1 MNYFTVAIYVL
12 IDDILKAANHRE
24 DKQRVVNDAMILTT
38 MLVSCR
44 YFGGNIEKGRTYMRD
59 YHCPEMLSKSQFNR
73 RMHNISDLTQEVFG
87 FFAEIFKA
95 ENTKA
100 NYLLDSFPVAV
111 CHNIRISRSN
121 LLESEMFRG
130 KSASK
135 RVYFYGFKVA
145 VLTTEDGFPIE
156 IAFIPGSYFDTNFLN
171 NMYLNIQ
178 EGASIFCD
186 SGFQN
191 YEVEDVAKELDHC
204 NWETC
209 RKKNTQRGDIYGI
222 SLWKKSKRRLIESVF
237 SVITG
242 NFPKSIHAVTIN
254 GFLIKCYLF
263 IFAYGVEKW
272 LA

>member
-1 MNYFTVAIYVL
+1 MNHFTTAIYVL
-12 IDDILKAANHRE
+12 IDDILKAVGHKE
-24 DKQRVVNDAMILTT
+24 DQQRVVYDSMILTT

-44 YFGGNIEKGRTYMRD
+44 YFGGNMEKGRIYMKE
-59 YHCPEMLSKSQFNR
+59 HFCPEMLSKSQFNR
-73 RMHNISDLTQEVFG
+73 RMHGISDLTQEIFA

-95 ENTKA
+95 ENVSG
-100 NYLLDSFPVAV
+100 NYLIDSFPVAV

-121 LLESEMFRG
+121 LLEGELFRG

-145 VLTTEDGFPIE
+145 VLTTEDGYPVE
-156 IAFIPGSYFDTNFLN
+156 IGFVPGSYYDTQFLN
-171 NMYLNIQ
+171 SMHFNLE

-191 YEVEDVAKELDHC
+191 YDFEDVSKELDDC

-209 RKKNTQRGDIYGI
+209 RKKNTQRGDIYAI
-222 SLWKKSKRRLIESVF
+222 SLWKKAKRRLIESVF

-242 NFPKSIHAVTIN
+242 DFPKSIHAVTIN
-254 GFLIKCYLF
+254 GFLLKCYLF
-263 IFAYGVEKW
+263 IFAYGVQKW
-272 LA
+272 LV